1 MSKKI
6 YTVNLREKERTYLL
20 SLFKGGKHQS
30 RKLNRARILLLA
42 DEGKNDET
50 IAEVLHISIATV
62 GRTRKKFMEKGLE
75 FALNERPRPGAERKL
90 QGKQEAFLVALA
102 CSKPPSG
109 RKIWTMQMLADKLVQ
124 LEVVDSVS
132 DETVRRTLKKRC

>member
-6 YTVNLREKERTYLL
+6 YTVNLKDKERTYLL
-20 SLFKGGKHQS
+20 SLFKGGRHPS

-42 DEGKNDET
+42 DEGKNDEA

-62 GRTRKKFMEKGLE
+62 GRTRKKFLEKGLE
-75 FALNERPRPGAERKL
+75 FALNERPRPGVERKL
-90 QGKQEAFLVALA
+90 QGKQEAFLIALA

-109 RKIWTMQMLADKLVQ
+109 RKIWTMQMLADKLVE
-124 LEVVDSVS
+124 LEVVDSIS
-132 DETVRRTLKKRC
+132 DETIRRTLKKRR